1 MKKLLGAVLA
11 SAVTIGAW
19 VFGAVPAQA
28 APASAPVGPA
38 ALAADVTVKNAYN
51 GRCLQ
56 AMGAFS
62 GAITRLVDCAATN
75 TAQEWDVAWVYTEA
89 GGYYELRNAA
99 SGLCL
104 DADWGSIGGNGT
116 RTQVWDCV
124 AAQTNQHWR
133 MKPITNRPDTYQVT
147 VETNGRCLD
156 GAMETISTNQG
167 KTQLWN
173 CLGSNQVNQ
182 HWQIT

>member
-1 MKKLLGAVLA
+1 MKKPLGAILA
-11 SAVTIGAW
+11 SAVVTAGW
-19 VFGAVPAQA
+19 VLGAVPAQA
-28 APASAPVGPA
+28 APTPVGA
-38 ALAADVTVKNAYN
+38 AMSAAADVTVKNAYN

-56 AMGAFS
+56 AMGAFP
-62 GAITRLVDCAATN
+62 GAITRLVDCADTN
-75 TAQEWDVAWVYTEA
+75 TAQKWDVAWVYTEA

-124 AAQTNQHWR
+124 ASQTNQHWR
-133 MKPITNRPDTYQVT
+133 MKPITNRPATYQVT
-147 VETNGRCLD
+147 VETNGRCLE
-156 GAMETISTNQG
+156 GAMETINANQG

-173 CLGSNQVNQ
+173 CLGSSQVNQ